1 MLVLSRH
8 VNEVILIG
16 DNIRVTVVEIEK
28 HRVKIGIEAPRS
40 VEVCRSELLPKKEKE
55 NDEGTEK

>member
-1 MLVLSRH
+1 MLVLGRKLGESIMIGRDIRIIVSR
-8 VNEVILIG
+8 
-16 DNIRVTVVEIEK
+16 IEDGK
-28 HRVKIGIEAPRS
+28 VRLAVDAPRS

>member
-16 DNIRVTVVEIEK
+16 DDIRVTVVEIEK

-40 VEVCRSELLPKKEKE
+40 VEVWRSELKEKKEKE
-55 NDEGTEK
+55 NGEETK